1 MSNSVA
7 DVIAR
12 IGGPESYSDKA
23 AKKIFGE
30 SAKIL
35 ECKSIT
41 KCFRAVLDG
50 KAGVA
55 LVPAHNTIIGDIPE
69 GDETVKTLADK
80 MGLSCVKKHRLR
92 IRLVL
97 ASHGK
102 VDEIKIVYSK
112 LPALAQCKKF
122 SKSHK
127 GITMTDIFNNEKIP
141 DTSAAVEIVKAL
153 DVGYAAAICD
163 ADAAKH
169 HDVPVAL
176 DHVAD
181 RKENFTTFFLYKN
194 KTSKTAKRRATGK
207 RRSPQHRR
215 VR

>member
-1 MSNSVA
+1 MGNSVA
-7 DVIAR
+7 SVIAR
-12 IGGPESYSDKA
+12 IGGHESYSDKA
-23 AKKIFGE
+23 AKKLFGA

-35 ECKSIT
+35 VCESIT
-41 KCFRAVLDG
+41 ECLRAVLDC
-50 KAGVA
+50 KAGGA
-55 LVPAHNTIIGDIPE
+55 LVPVHNAIIGDIPE
-69 GDETVKTLADK
+69 GDETVKIMASK
-80 MGLSCVKKHRLR
+80 MGLSCVKKHRMR

-127 GITMTDIFNNEKIP
+127 SITMTDTFNNKKIP

-169 HDVPVAL
+169 HGVPVAL

-181 RKENFTTFFLYKN
+181 KRENFTTFFLYEN
-194 KTSKTAKRRATGK
+194 RGSKTAKRRVIGTR
-207 RRSPQHRR
+207 RRSRPRR
-215 VR
+215 GR